1 MDSSEPIASPD
12 LVELTAEIVSAYVVN
27 NSVRPGDL
35 ADLIGSVHGAVAAL
49 ASPQTQPEPERAV
62 PAVSIKKSITPEYLI
77 SLEDGKSYKSL
88 TRHLK
93 GRGLTAQQYREKWG
107 LPRDYPMTSPNY
119 SQRRSELAKSLGL
132 GQKRR
137 EERSEAAAPTSQPE
151 VVAPKRKRGRPARK
165 QAA

>member
-1 MDSSEPIASPD
+1 MDAREIVPSKEPI
-12 LVELTAEIVSAYVVN
+12 ELTAEIVSAYVSN
-27 NSVRPGDL
+27 NSVQPGDL
-35 ADLIGSVHGAVAAL
+35 AALIGSVHSAVAAL
-49 ASPQTQPEPERAV
+49 ASPPPQPEPERAT

-132 GQKRR
+132 GQLRR
-137 EERSEAAAPTSQPE
+137 KERSNTNT
-151 VVAPKRKRGRPARK
+151 R
-165 QAA
+165 

>member
-49 ASPQTQPEPERAV
+49 ALPQTQPEPERAV

-77 SLEDGKSYKSL
+77 SLEDGKPYKSL

-93 GRGLTAQQYREKWG
+93 GRGMTAQQYRDKWG

-132 GQKRR
+132 GQFRR
-137 EERSEAAAPTSQPE
+137 KGRTEPNAGASEAD
-151 VVAPKRKRGRPARK
+151 APKRKPGRRAR
-165 QAA
+165 QAG